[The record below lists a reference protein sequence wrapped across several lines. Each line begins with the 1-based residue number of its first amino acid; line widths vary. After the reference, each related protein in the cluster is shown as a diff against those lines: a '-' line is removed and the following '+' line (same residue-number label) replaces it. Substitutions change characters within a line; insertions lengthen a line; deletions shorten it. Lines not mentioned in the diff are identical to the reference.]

1 MNGVLDMSGM
11 DGFGPVEREVA
22 VEPASTGGRST

>member
-22 VEPASTGGRST
+22 VEPATGGRST